1 MTNANGQP
9 DPLQGSTREWP
20 VTPCTVELR
29 AILDAEP
36 PATRACC
43 IACLGGC
50 TVQGGALAGARVGHG
65 EYLAGET
72 QFHLAVRLRRD
83 FPGRPFVIRNFGEA
97 GVTAGEFTERG
108 GVEAMK
114 AALPRIDVAFLRYGI
129 ADRKAEG
136 IPKTI
141 ENIGALCE
149 RLEETFAGITI
160 VIETDM
166 WVDYPTHYI
175 WDRNPRLA
183 PLYDRVRELA
193 AARGYPLVDIFANV
207 EAETERG
214 NWDLRGRVIPAGGEH
229 KVRDDTFDAFFGDD
243 PAYFTDVHPNARC
256 LGLIAEW
263 EIAKLRELFGDQLPN
278 THRADSSSD
287 IGACP

>member
-1 MTNANGQP
+1 MTDQLDQP
-9 DPLQGSTREWP
+9 DALQGSTREWP
-20 VTPCTVELR
+20 LTPCTVELR

-36 PATRACC
+36 PPESACC

-50 TVQGGALAGARVGHG
+50 TVRGGLFEGSRIGHLEHLAH
-65 EYLAGET
+65 ET

-97 GVTAGEFTERG
+97 GVTAGEFINRG
-108 GVEAMK
+108 GVEAME
-114 AALPRIDVAFLRYGI
+114 AALPRIHVAFLRFGI

-141 ENIGALCE
+141 ENIGRLCD
-149 RLEETFAGITI
+149 RLEAAFAGITI

-183 PLYDRVRELA
+183 PLYGRLRA
-193 AARGYPLVDIFANV
+193 FAQARGYPLVDIFANV
-207 EAETERG
+207 EAETKRG
-214 NWDLRGRVIPAGGEH
+214 NWDLRERVVPASGDH
-229 KVRDDTFDAFFGDD
+229 RIRDDSFDAFFGDD
-243 PAYFTDVHPNARC
+243 PAYFTDVHPNPRC

-263 EIAKLRELFGDQLPN
+263 EVATLTELFRDRLPN
-278 THRADSSSD
+278 T
-287 IGACP
+287 

>member
-1 MTNANGQP
+1 MANQGEQP

-20 VTPCTVELR
+20 LTPFTVEIR
-29 AILDAEP
+29 EILGPEP
-36 PATRACC
+36 PLEAACS
-43 IACLGGC
+43 IAYLGGC
-50 TVQGGALAGARVGHG
+50 TVQGGAPDGARVGHS

-97 GVTAGEFTERG
+97 GATAGEFIERG
-108 GVEAMK
+108 GVGAMK
-114 AALPRIDVAFLRYGI
+114 AALPRVDVAFLRYGI

-149 RLEETFAGITI
+149 RLEETFDGVTI
-160 VIETDM
+160 ILETDM

-175 WDRNPRLA
+175 WDRNPKLA
-183 PLYDRVRELA
+183 PLYERVRELA

-207 EAETERG
+207 EAETKKG
-214 NWDLRGRVIPAGGEH
+214 NWDLRGRVVPAGGDHE
-229 KVRDDTFDAFFGDD
+229 VRDDTFDAFFGDD
-243 PAYFTDVHPNARC
+243 PAYFTDVHPNPRC

-263 EIAKLRELFGDQLPN
+263 EAAKLKALFGGRLPN
-278 THRADSSSD
+278 A
-287 IGACP
+287 GEECQ